1 MRLVLRS
8 EVASPLR
15 RVAQAGLLLCLAAL
29 LSLSGAVP
37 RSAWADRD
45 SGPRRAGIATGAD
58 LLGERPGKPTAW
70 EAVWK
75 SQAANRELAFT
86 GVARTTALIDEKER
100 TAMAHVAGSGGKVR
114 FDYETATRRWSLVDD
129 GQRLVHLNSEKQE
142 ARVTSRPAFSEDRRL
157 AERNY
162 DAKVVGGATV
172 AGRPCDIVQVSPR
185 GRGGPARRSLGGG
198 GTVWRLWLDRQ
209 TSFALKRER
218 YNIEGIL
225 TSGTE
230 YREITFG
237 TAVSPELFGIPSGWK
252 VVDRDGSGVRLEI
265 TELERRVGFSLR
277 TPRYLPPGYVFLG
290 GYVQRR
296 RHGNGR
302 AESAPHPGLEMG
314 ELRYTDGLRVLSIFQ
329 RQREAGPEPGRR
341 GRGEDLRG
349 EERGEHRFRRGR
361 GGEQDA
367 DRGGRGGR
375 GSGGGRGGR
384 GPGHEFGPA
393 ESEGMTVVARG
404 SEKVLRYPTKDRIII
419 VVGDLPAE
427 ELTRVARS
435 LQ

>member
-1 MRLVLRS
+1 MR
-8 EVASPLR
+8 
-15 RVAQAGLLLCLAAL
+15 QAGLLLCLAAL
-29 LSLSGAVP
+29 LLLA
-37 RSAWADRD
+37 
-45 SGPRRAGIATGAD
+45 GPATGAAP
-58 LLGERPGKPTAW
+58 LGERPGKPTAW

-100 TAMAHVAGSGGKVR
+100 TATAHVSGSGGKVR

-142 ARVTSRPAFSEDRRL
+142 ALVRPRPVFSEDRRL

-162 DAKVVGGATV
+162 DARVVGGATV

-185 GRGGPARRSLGGG
+185 GRGRP
-198 GTVWRLWLDRQ
+198 VWRLWLDRH

-218 YNIEGIL
+218 YNIEGTL

-237 TAVSPELFGIPSGWK
+237 TAVSPELFVIPSGWK
-252 VVDRDGSGVRLEI
+252 VVDRDGSGARLEI
-265 TELERRVGFSLR
+265 TELERRVGFSLK
-277 TPRYLPPGYVFLG
+277 TPRYLPRGYVFLG

-296 RHGNGR
+296 RHGDD
-302 AESAPHPGLEMG
+302 AASSAPRPGLEMA

-329 RQREAGPEPGRR
+329 RQPEAGPEPGRR
-341 GRGEDLRG
+341 GRGEDLRR

-361 GGEQDA
+361 GGEQDSVVRGGLGPSGA
-367 DRGGRGGR
+367 QRRVDERGGRGAT
-375 GSGGGRGGR
+375 S
-384 GPGHEFGPA
+384 PA
-393 ESEGMTVVARG
+393 GQSPKG
-404 SEKVLRYPTKDRIII
+404 
-419 VVGDLPAE
+419 
-427 ELTRVARS
+427 
-435 LQ
+435 